1 MGMLNWEKP
10 LTKFEQSFAKLIG
23 TRYAIGVNSGND
35 AVKVPQPALKM
46 LGNEKG
52 IFLLVNSQKTTFEN
66 F

>member
-35 AVKVPQPALKM
+35 AIKVPLKV
-46 LGNEKG
+46 LG
-52 IFLLVNSQKTTFEN
+52 I
-66 F
+66 